1 MAEKRGSSKSRNYF
15 PTDDIDSMDAN
26 ADSVSDNEEYTS
38 VRSSKDKK
46 SDDWST
52 VNKKLREHGLQPLKF
67 QHPADIHHTSG
78 SMTCLDSNNNKMARE
93 NFLSLMSDCDHRQ
106 TLVQDLITKN
116 NQLKEDLDR
125 QTELT
130 EKYFSKMKDLKIML
144 ESSRARVKELES
156 DEPGRSQTDD
166 IWDSTERV
174 KNTRSAVVAKNKDLE
189 YKCKQQERE
198 LERLKE
204 KLHNMSQQDERRN
217 KRVAE
222 VFQEFRRRTAR
233 AHHTMDDKLL
243 DVIDT
248 YERQLQNLQRDLEMY
263 RSGGDMER
271 SEGSGDEGSSFYS
284 VSKEQDTTGN
294 FKKLVRAY
302 EKQIKELNKQVKKL
316 EEEKELIKLDVGAR
330 PEVKDYRVAQLRMKK
345 LEKLL
350 ALHNI
355 SIPGEKLKTD
365 PYRLKRKFSTRLEDL
380 DYIPLDLCH
389 QYLKDIGTELKV
401 KDLET
406 VIPRIQRVT
415 KELEEVHKY
424 EQFCRTVQEVVN
436 SLADNKRKEKL
447 GGTKRS
453 HLSSDTLNHLVTVI
467 ENWKEDEEGLQE
479 LQMSI
484 NRLGDRCAP
493 WLKIRLVGEPTMSQI
508 TSAVDK
514 IVYDD
519 GVEEQAG
526 QEHPNRSVLE
536 NIVSHFQTLFDVPN
550 ISGVFPRMNQI
561 FTKLGEVHNVLNTLK
576 NLLGLGKDVKSSAIV
591 DSVGRLVQQHNT
603 TTVQHL
609 KNLLQTE
616 DLDGVIR
623 RLQEHQ
629 EFFPAFYE
637 IMNKLIEILDVR
649 RMDQVIPA
657 VRALK
662 LLAN

>member
-1 MAEKRGSSKSRNYF
+1 
-15 PTDDIDSMDAN
+15 MDAN

-156 DEPGRSQTDD
+156 DDPGRSQTDD

-204 KLHNMSQQDERRN
+204 KMHNMSQQDERRN

-380 DYIPLDLCH
+380 DYLPLDLCH

-447 GGTKRS
+447 GGAKRS
-453 HLSSDTLNHLVTVI
+453 HLSADTLNHLVTVI

>member
-1 MAEKRGSSKSRNYF
+1 MDRNV
-15 PTDDIDSMDAN
+15 DSI
-26 ADSVSDNEEYTS
+26 SDNEQYTS
-38 VRSSKDKK
+38 VKSSKGKM
-46 SDDWST
+46 SDDWSA
-52 VNKKLREHGLQPLKF
+52 VNKKLREHGLTPVKL

-78 SMTCLDSNNNKMARE
+78 SMVCLDSNNNKMVRE
-93 NFLSLMSDCDHRQ
+93 NFLSLMADCDHRQ

-116 NQLKEDLDR
+116 NQLKEELDR
-125 QTELT
+125 QIELT

-156 DEPGRSQTDD
+156 DSPARSQTDD
-166 IWDSTERV
+166 VWDINERV
-174 KNTRSAVVAKNKDLE
+174 NNTRTAVVAKNKDLE
-189 YKCKQQERE
+189 YKCKQQEKE
-198 LERLKE
+198 LDRLKD
-204 KLHNMSQQDERRN
+204 KLRNMSLQEERRN

-248 YERQLQNLQRDLEMY
+248 YERQLQNLQKDLEMY
-263 RSGGDMER
+263 RSGGDVDR
-271 SEGSGDEGSSFYS
+271 SEGSGEDENSSFYS
-284 VSKEQDTTGN
+284 IPKEQETSGN
-294 FKKLVRAY
+294 FKTLIRAY

-330 PEVKDYRVAQLRMKK
+330 PEVKDYRVAQIRMKK

-380 DYIPLDLCH
+380 DYLPLDLCH
-389 QYLKDIGTELKV
+389 QYLKDISAELKV

-406 VIPRIQRVT
+406 VIPRIQRMA

-447 GGTKRS
+447 GSAKRG

-484 NRLGDRCAP
+484 NRLGERCAP
-493 WLKIRLVGEPTMSQI
+493 WLKIHLVGEPTMSQI

-519 GVEEQAG
+519 GVEEQVG

-576 NLLGLGKDVKSSAIV
+576 NLLGLGKDSKSSAIV

-603 TTVQHL
+603 TTVQQL

-637 IMNKLIEILDVR
+637 IMNKLIEILDLR

>member
-1 MAEKRGSSKSRNYF
+1 MAANDR
-15 PTDDIDSMDAN
+15 DSISAN
-26 ADSVSDNEEYTS
+26 SLDMA
-38 VRSSKDKK
+38 
-46 SDDWST
+46 DDWST
-52 VNKKLREHGLQPLKF
+52 VNKKLREHGLHPVKI
-67 QHPADIHHTSG
+67 QHPADVQHLSG
-78 SMTCLDSNNNKMARE
+78 SMVCLDSSSNKTARE
-93 NFLSLMSDCDHRQ
+93 NFLSLMADCDHRQ
-106 TLVQDLITKN
+106 TLVQDLIRKN
-116 NQLKEDLDR
+116 NQLKEELER

-156 DEPGRSQTDD
+156 EDPSRSQTDD
-166 IWDSTERV
+166 VWDISEKV
-174 KNTRSAVVAKNKDLE
+174 GNTRAAIIARNKDLE
-189 YKCKQQERE
+189 YKCREQEKE
-198 LERLKE
+198 LKRLKE
-204 KLHNMSQQDERRN
+204 KLHNISTQEEKRN

-248 YERQLQNLQRDLEMY
+248 YERQLQTLQKELELY
-263 RSGGDMER
+263 KDGGEVDRSVE
-271 SEGSGDEGSSFYS
+271 SGDDVASFYS
-284 VSKEQDTTGN
+284 MPRENETSGN
-294 FKKLVRAY
+294 FKKLIRAY

-316 EEEKELIKLDVGAR
+316 EEEKELIKLDVNAR

-355 SIPGEKLKTD
+355 SIPGEKQKTD
-365 PYRLKRKFSTRLEDL
+365 PFRLKRKFSTRVEDL
-380 DYIPLDLCH
+380 DFLPLDLCH
-389 QYLKDIGTELKV
+389 QYLKDISVELEV

-406 VIPRIQRVT
+406 IIPRIQRMT
-415 KELEEVHKY
+415 KELEEVHRY

-436 SLADNKRKEKL
+436 SLADNKRKERL
-447 GGTKRS
+447 GGAKRG
-453 HLSSDTLNHLVTVI
+453 HLSSDTLNHLITVI
-467 ENWKEDEEGLQE
+467 ENWKADEEGLQE
-479 LQMSI
+479 LQMSV
-484 NRLGDRCAP
+484 NRLGERCAP
-493 WLKIRLVGEPTMSQI
+493 WLKIHLVGEPTMSQV
-508 TSAVDK
+508 TSAIDK

-519 GVEEQAG
+519 GIEEQAG
-526 QEHPNRSVLE
+526 KEHPNRSVLE

-550 ISGVFPRMNQI
+550 ISGVYPRMNQI
-561 FTKLGEVHNVLNTLK
+561 FTKLGEVHNVLSTLK
-576 NLLGLGKDVKSSAIV
+576 NLLGLSKDCKSSAIV
-591 DSVGRLVQQHNT
+591 DSVGRLVQQHNL

-637 IMNKLIEILDVR
+637 IMNKLMEILDLR